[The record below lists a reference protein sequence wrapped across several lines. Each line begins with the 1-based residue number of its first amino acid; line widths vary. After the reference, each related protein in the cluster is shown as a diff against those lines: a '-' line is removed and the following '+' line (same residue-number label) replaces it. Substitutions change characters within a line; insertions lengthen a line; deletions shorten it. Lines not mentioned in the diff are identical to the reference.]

1 MTLEHLRM
9 MDGTHAPTEQEIIE
23 FIGDPAK
30 NAWMKL
36 RQFLDEHYDIPPEM
50 IFGKKHG
57 WDIRYRRSGKTLIT
71 LTPEKGAVRI
81 LIVLGKKESE
91 KALSMK
97 NELNPK
103 MYNLIEN
110 TKQLHDG
117 RWLWIRLLQ
126 TSDAKDVEKLL
137 PLKRRPKNK

>member
-1 MTLEHLRM
+1 MTQGPLRI
-9 MDGTHAPTEQEIIE
+9 MDGTYPPPEREIVE
-23 FIGDPAK
+23 FIGEPAK
-30 NAWMKL
+30 DAWVKL
-36 RQFLDEHYDIPPEM
+36 RQFLNESYDITPEM
-50 IFGKKHG
+50 IFDGKQG
-57 WDIRYRRSGKTLIT
+57 WDIRYRKSGKTLVT

-81 LIVLGKKESE
+81 LIVLGRDEVE

-97 NELNPK
+97 KELTPK

-126 TSDAKDVEKLL
+126 ACDVEDIEKLL
-137 PLKRRPKNK
+137 PIKRKPKKK